1 MKGVSLIR
9 KNLVTLSFTWYSSRN
24 NTGATREKI
33 AEAQKGILMSE
44 VNTDLR
50 KTILVVDDVAM
61 SLTAI
66 RSILRDRY
74 EVCISKSAK
83 AATTVLE
90 RVGIDLILLDLEMPE
105 VSGFE
110 FLAQIQANPE
120 WAKIPVIC
128 VTAHSRPSDI
138 ANAVDRGVKDYIVK
152 PISAKLL
159 LQKIEEVFNL
169 MEVELSVG
177 ELLKR
182 LATLEEFCMIGNS
195 RRAEILIKNLRSTS
209 YSTKTSISLE
219 KIDWSINALEYD
231 NAIDQIQKL
240 VAIVSAENAAK
251 APVNNV

>member
-1 MKGVSLIR
+1 
-9 KNLVTLSFTWYSSRN
+9 
-24 NTGATREKI
+24 
-33 AEAQKGILMSE
+33 MSE
-44 VNTDLR
+44 ANTDLR

-66 RSILRDRY
+66 RSILRESY
-74 EVCISKSAK
+74 EVCISKSAR
-83 AATTVLE
+83 AAMIVLE
-90 RVGIDLILLDLEMPE
+90 RVRIDLILLDLEMPE

-120 WAKIPVIC
+120 WARIPVIC
-128 VTAHSRPSDI
+128 VTAHSRLSDI

-159 LQKIEEVFNL
+159 LQKIEEVFNH
-169 MEVELSVG
+169 MEVELSVE

-182 LATLEEFCMIGNS
+182 LASLEEFCMIGNS

-209 YSTKTSISLE
+209 YSTKISILLE

-231 NAIDQIQKL
+231 NAIDQ
-240 VAIVSAENAAK
+240 VRSVVNIVNAENVPK
-251 APVNNV
+251 VPTNNV